1 MFPFPSG
8 SSGIAVG
15 CLLAWRAAFRTGLS
29 GDVFWHRAA
38 GVWMLNHH
46 KVMTRDVF
54 SYPVFGHSW
63 ITPEWGYSV
72 VLAESVR
79 VIGPVAFWLLS
90 GGVTTLTAIAVALRW
105 RWVGAGW
112 HRPACCAS
120 KPGALLHLALPVRSN
135 PRNGGSDTGAS
146 RPLRL
151 PASRAASPSTRPA
164 RPSPSPRQPPRARPW
179 AARPTPPH
187 CNFDGWDDGYLFFRV
202 HQRLH
207 RNRRGLLLRGYRN
220 VHR

>member
-1 MFPFPSG
+1 MSPALESKPSDTTTPAA
-8 SSGIAVG
+8 SSRKANYVSLPIGFVGIAVG

-105 RWVGAGW
+105 RWSAPDGID
-112 HRPACCAS
+112 RPA
-120 KPGALLHLALPVRSN
+120 V
-135 PRNGGSDTGAS
+135 
-146 RPLRL
+146 
-151 PASRAASPSTRPA
+151 
-164 RPSPSPRQPPRARPW
+164 
-179 AARPTPPH
+179 
-187 CNFDGWDDGYLFFRV
+187 
-202 HQRLH
+202 H
-207 RNRRGLLLRGYRN
+207 RNRGPCCIW
-220 VHR
+220 HCP